1 MVTQRPRPR
10 KAQRYDAD
18 SLLDV
23 AVAVFTQRGYDGT
36 SMERLARAAGITK
49 SSFYHHVAG
58 KEELLRR
65 SLDRAL
71 DGLFGVLDEPGARD
85 GRAIDRLEYVIR
97 GSIRVLV
104 AELPHVT
111 LLLRVRGNTRVERA
125 ALERR
130 REFDRHV
137 TKLVVAAQEEGD
149 LRCEVDP
156 RLTARLLF
164 GLVNSITEWY
174 RPNRGLTATRL
185 ADAVVELALG
195 GLRRRDHPPAG
206 GPGRQPDRYRHNH
219 P

>member
-1 MVTQRPRPR
+1 MTGPGGLPAVAPATRTRRP
-10 KAQRYDAD
+10 QRYDAD
-18 SLLDV
+18 SLLQV

-36 SMERLARAAGITK
+36 SMEHLAKAAGITK

-71 DGLFGVLDEPGARD
+71 DGLFGVLDEPAVREGH
-85 GRAIDRLEYVIR
+85 AIDRLEHVIR

-111 LLLRVRGNTRVERA
+111 LLLRVRGNTRVERR

-137 TKLVVAAQEEGD
+137 TKLVRAAQEAGD
-149 LRCEVDP
+149 LRGDVDP
-156 RLTARLLF
+156 AVTARLLF
-164 GLVNSITEWY
+164 GLVNSVTEWY
-174 RPNRGLTATRL
+174 RPNRGLTAARL
-185 ADAVVELALG
+185 ADAVVDLALG
-195 GLRRRDHPPAG
+195 GLRQR
-206 GPGRQPDRYRHNH
+206 
-219 P
+219 